1 MNNFLWNKSM
11 SIVWLRADSGA
22 SISILSSNA
31 ASSCLTST
39 KGALDMR
46 TLPWIRA
53 NAIKSLQ
60 ADKNIVIMNDFID
73 GATTDTSIE
82 LSRRRLGANVQGLTS
97 ELERLRTSIPEN
109 LPMPGKFE

>member
-1 MNNFLWNKSM
+1 MHSK
-11 SIVWLRADSGA
+11 LRADWEA

-53 NAIKSLQ
+53 KAVDSLQ

-82 LSRRRLGANVQGLTS
+82 LSRRRLDADVQGLTS
-97 ELERLRTSIPEN
+97 RLNGLRTSVPEN
-109 LPMPGKFE
+109 PPMPGRFK

>member
-1 MNNFLWNKSM
+1 M
-11 SIVWLRADSGA
+11 SINDSRADFGA
-22 SISILSSNA
+22 LISILSSNA

-53 NAIKSLQ
+53 NALNNLQ

-82 LSRRRLGANVQGLTS
+82 LSRRRLDANVQGLTS
-97 ELERLRTSIPEN
+97 TLEGLRTFVPESP
-109 LPMPGKFE
+109 PMPGTFE